1 MPATTMVAIDKGV
14 AAPSAAAAH
23 DSNSDNESP
32 TNKEPEFVVDVM
44 DDLQPLPPQRQLS
57 LHQQMVHG
65 MAAVLQRQEH
75 LLQLGGPSLSWPE
88 QHQEPERESDLF
100 IITVSI
106 IVQAHIDLLLRCGGV
121 PSRSDRDGGAALAKR
136 VYDERRRKSSCPI
149 LFGGFALSW
158 LMIEKLDRKHK
169 QQLRE
174 AKRAVGW

>member
-100 IITVSI
+100 IITIFCCVAA
-106 IVQAHIDLLLRCGGV
+106 VFLAGLTVTVALRLPSECTTKGEGSHRV
-121 PSRSDRDGGAALAKR
+121 PSCLVASPSHG
-136 VYDERRRKSSCPI
+136 
-149 LFGGFALSW
+149 
-158 LMIEKLDRKHK
+158 
-169 QQLRE
+169 
-174 AKRAVGW
+174 